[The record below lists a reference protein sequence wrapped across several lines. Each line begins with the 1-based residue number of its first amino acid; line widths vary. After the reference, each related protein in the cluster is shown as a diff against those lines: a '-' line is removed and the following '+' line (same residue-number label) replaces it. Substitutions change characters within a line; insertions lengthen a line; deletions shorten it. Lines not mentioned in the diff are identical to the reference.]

1 MQKIILYT
9 IVIVFSF
16 LTKAVAQEDKK
27 EKSIK
32 KELKFEKQ
40 IENISTSMEFLLAKE
55 KNELKVK
62 IDSLETAF
70 QQNKISAEELKE

>member
-27 EKSIK
+27 EKTIK

-40 IENISTSMEFLLAKE
+40 IENISISMEFLLAKE

-62 IDSLETAF
+62 ID
-70 QQNKISAEELKE
+70 